1 MATTYDALHL
11 VHVCHEECEAGEVDP
26 GLRNEDMAQANGV
39 NGHAV
44 SNTNGNLDL
53 PTVIEA
59 LQVVHNPASKN
70 DHRREATAY
79 LEEIKTKDGVVDIG
93 FDLAND
99 KTQQPIVRYFGLD
112 ILENVI
118 KRQAFALNEQSSA
131 ALRQMILR
139 LSLTL
144 SDTPQHFIR
153 NKIAALW
160 VELAKR
166 SWALD
171 WFDLDETLQQL
182 WEQSNIGKEFVF
194 RVLENL
200 SEDVF
205 AREDPTAVLRDRDLN
220 NAVVE
225 IFSSSAN
232 YDGGLKIGDN
242 KYHMRKGEEGW
253 TIRISTFLQQ
263 LLQQRNLNEESQ
275 RLCEAALN
283 TLRSV
288 FSWIM
293 SPAIVSASAM
303 SVVCEA
309 MTRPEVEIRMTA
321 IDTLLAFYGRK
332 SLEIVE
338 IQALVYPLCI
348 STSVEALEAVYKSSI
363 VGPDETLDP
372 RYAISKKLAE
382 LLYHLA
388 SGLANSQPPGDVDLV
403 SFLSLLVA
411 VAQHDSLIVSIA
423 ALHGWHKLLEA
434 WTSRGRSQALEA
446 RIEPIVQVAM
456 RRIIA
461 YDMLSEDD
469 EPAVQFLNDEIEL
482 HPERQG
488 FYINYRRLCFAI
500 IESVSAAYG
509 QDALGFIFSA
519 VDAGL
524 NDVLAADR
532 ASNHDGYQR
541 LSINMLRADALF
553 SVADA
558 AFKGIN
564 YLVSRRSED
573 AEAQQM
579 RDQLTQQCR
588 QWCTDMLTNYRFRD
602 PGITLRQIRS
612 VVEVSSKLLKKD
624 TEFAFTVLQHILT
637 SINTPQT
644 ENSILTDSYNE
655 LHQYAIQE
663 LRRLC
668 SDHAT
673 YFITFYEQLE
683 GKFGEIMASN
693 LDSKFQV
700 DLKAILM
707 LLVEHADGVERNVRY
722 DRLKR
727 FVTPLLV
734 DWQQHQSTIADYQT
748 FVRSQA
754 FERVGPFMAK
764 VNAKNIGDW
773 TTVTL
778 DDEAQQIQ
786 KAMSDGA
793 SALPLRETRVLL
805 SVSTEK
811 LSADGEFHRIIC
823 EVWLPLLRPLI
834 ESVLRIVSYSHQLH
848 DAASWPNLP
857 AGDQVVIQRILRDRY
872 WQSGISGGSMHEFH
886 NKVKATKSTLEGFA
900 SSVRGR
906 IRNNLENCYSIIH
919 TLGKLGT
926 AFYGME
932 DLPQMIST
940 ALISTSTPLSPHHFG
955 QLLSMLPKLIE
966 ECPGNDMQ
974 HFLTPVLAELT
985 VQIDRKCTS
994 EWDKVHSRIT
1004 GGTQQEVNGEL
1015 SDEMRDESVLRQMT
1029 TRAVNIVTS
1038 WIDGTREAKIA
1049 SAKRIVNKA
1058 NYSFRNFVL
1067 GNRTVLEPLLMFYT
1081 HAIGYK
1087 DTKTCSTMVP
1097 MLQKFVPAFSNEAH
1111 LQGSDAAAVREY
1123 ISTEMLKAAINSLN
1137 DGYFADYQQQL
1148 AVLIALIWLSYGL
1161 PAHVAAT
1168 ETQPAHDRPAWTET
1182 PRNVLLSIPGLEP
1195 NKVNDAGQELAQI
1208 TLAGSSRRMR
1218 AIVLKLLEN
1227 VRGIRVSE
1235 LGKIDNKQERSTL
1248 LEKYKQ
1254 RDALG
1259 MQGMD
1264 DSAIANGDGPD
1275 LGGVADMFG

>member
-1 MATTYDALHL
+1 
-11 VHVCHEECEAGEVDP
+11 
-26 GLRNEDMAQANGV
+26 MAQVNGV

-44 SNTNGNLDL
+44 SHTNSSLDL

-59 LQVVHNPASKN
+59 LQIIHSPASKN

-79 LEEIKTKDGVVDIG
+79 LEDIKARDSIADIG
-93 FDLAND
+93 YNLAND
-99 KTQQPIVRYFGLD
+99 KTQQPVVRYFGLD
-112 ILENVI
+112 ILEHVI
-118 KRQAFALNEQSSA
+118 KRQAFALNEQSSS
-131 ALRQMILR
+131 ALRQMILQ

-144 SDTPQHFIR
+144 PDTPQHFIR

-171 WFDLDETLQQL
+171 WFDLDEVLQQL
-182 WEQSNIGKEFVF
+182 WQQSNVGKEFVF

-225 IFSSSAN
+225 IFSSSDH
-232 YDGGLKIGDN
+232 YSGGLKIGDT
-242 KYHMRKGEEGW
+242 KYHMRQGDEGW
-253 TIRISTFLQQ
+253 TVRISNYLQQ
-263 LLQQRNLNEESQ
+263 LLQQNVLDSESR

-293 SPAIVSASAM
+293 SPAIVSANAM

-309 MTRPEVEIRMTA
+309 MTRSETELRITA

-332 SLEIVE
+332 SLETVE
-338 IQALVYPLCI
+338 IQALVYPLCL
-348 STSVEALEAVYKSSI
+348 SSSVGALEAVYKSSI

-388 SGLANSQPPGDVDLV
+388 SGLASTKAPNNIDLV
-403 SFLSLLVA
+403 AFLSLLIA

-434 WTSRGRSQALEA
+434 WTSRGTSQVLEA
-446 RIEPIVQVAM
+446 RIEQILQVAM
-456 RRIIA
+456 QRIIA
-461 YDMLSEDD
+461 YDMLPEDD

-488 FYINYRRLCFAI
+488 FYINYRRLCFVI
-500 IESVSAAYG
+500 IESISAAYAHN
-509 QDALGFIFSA
+509 ALGFIFSA

-524 NDVLAADR
+524 KDVLATDQAENYER
-532 ASNHDGYQR
+532 YQR
-541 LSINMLRADALF
+541 LSVNMLRADALF
-553 SVADA
+553 SVTDA
-558 AFKGIN
+558 AFRGIN
-564 YLVSRRSED
+564 YLVSRCSEETE
-573 AEAQQM
+573 AEQM
-579 RDQLTQQCR
+579 RDQLMQQCR
-588 QWCTDMLTNYRFRD
+588 QWCTDMLSGYHFRD
-602 PGITLRQIRS
+602 PGIALRQIRT
-612 VVEVSSKLLKKD
+612 VVEISSKLLKQD
-624 TEFAFTVLQHILT
+624 TGFAFTVLQHILA

-644 ENSILTDSYNE
+644 NDLTLADSYSE

-673 YFITFYEQLE
+673 YFITFYDPLE
-683 GKFGEIMASN
+683 SKLGEVMASN
-693 LDSKFQV
+693 LDFKFQV

-707 LLVEHADGVERNVRY
+707 LLVEHADGVNESVRVE
-722 DRLKR
+722 RLKN
-727 FVTPLLV
+727 FVNPLHSA
-734 DWQQHQSTIADYQT
+734 WEQQQSTLANFDSY
-748 FVRSQA
+748 VRSQA
-754 FERVGPFMAK
+754 FERVGPFMTKVKAK
-764 VNAKNIGDW
+764 AASDW
-773 TTVTL
+773 TAIPL
-778 DDEAQQIQ
+778 SNEAQEIQ
-786 KAMSDGA
+786 KAMVDGV

-805 SVSTEK
+805 SISTEK
-811 LSADGEFHRIIC
+811 LDSGDELHQIIC
-823 EVWLPLLRPLI
+823 EVWHPLVRSLI
-834 ESVLRIVSYSHQLH
+834 DNVLRIVSYNHQLH
-848 DAASWPNLP
+848 DSASWPNLP
-857 AGDQVVIQRILRDRY
+857 TEDRALIQRILRDRY
-872 WQSGISGGSMHEFH
+872 WQSGISGGSMQDFH
-886 NKVKATKSTLEGFA
+886 IKVKSTKSTLEGFA

-919 TLGKLGT
+919 TLGKLGSY
-926 AFYGME
+926 FYGMQE
-932 DLPQMIST
+932 LPQLVSS
-940 ALISTSTPLSPHHFG
+940 ALISTTSPLSPHHFG

-966 ECPGNDMQ
+966 ECPGEDMQ
-974 HFLTPVLAELT
+974 HFLTPVLSELT

-994 EWDKVHSRIT
+994 EWEKVYSRSASE
-1004 GGTQQEVNGEL
+1004 TQQQANGEL

-1038 WIDGTREAKIA
+1038 WIDGAREAKLT
-1049 SAKRIVNKA
+1049 SAKRIVNKT
-1058 NYSFRNFVL
+1058 NHSLRNFVL
-1067 GNRTVLEPLLMFYT
+1067 GNRTILEPLLMFCT

-1097 MLQKFVPAFSNEAH
+1097 MLHKFVPAFSTEAH

-1123 ISTEMLKAAINSLN
+1123 ISTDMLKAAINSLN
-1137 DGYFADYQQQL
+1137 DGYFADYQHQL

-1168 ETQPAHDRPAWTET
+1168 ETQPAHDRPPWTGT
-1182 PRNVLLSIPGLEP
+1182 PRNVLLSIPGLEQD
-1195 NKVNDAGQELAQI
+1195 KVDDAANQLAQI

-1218 AIVLKLLEN
+1218 AVVLKLLES

-1235 LGKIDNKQERSTL
+1235 LGKIDNKQERSSL

-1259 MQGMD
+1259 MQSVEE
-1264 DSAIANGDGPD
+1264 SAITNDSEGVD